1 MRQRLGLRLFISH
14 DFHLRLSSP
23 FPKVKSRSA
32 EGPAGV
38 AFSKIGVLRTST
50 LGRLDR
56 SALSVSVDYHF
67 SALTRRQMHGI
78 TYMSTTVPNT
88 TETVVNDPRWLNYP
102 RLFHRWPGWTLSH
115 VIG

>member
-50 LGRLDR
+50 LAR
-56 SALSVSVDYHF
+56 SAGTFGVDYQF

-88 TETVVNDPRWLNYP
+88 TKTVVNDPRWLNYP
-102 RLFHRWPGWTLSH
+102 RLFHRWPGWTFSH